1 MKIKIIGVYF
11 GTLPPY
17 FQLWLDTVGRNPAFT
32 WLLYTDAD
40 LAAYTGPENLRVIP
54 CSFAQI
60 KERVQDKLGY
70 APDLTTPWGLC
81 KFRVAFGKIFEDD
94 LKDADYWGWT
104 DFDVLYGDLTPVLR
118 ACEAGYDKILPLG
131 HLSLVRNDA
140 RLTAGILAHPL
151 TRPILS
157 QESPETGSGCFDEI
171 EFASEIL
178 PSLQARQQNDIP
190 FAHFYCRYGHFR
202 IHAAEALYKRMGLT
216 EGARPAPVPGV
227 FTWRDGHLHGWFALS
242 ERSVKKVECVY
253 IHFFRRDM
261 DPRVAAFEKN
271 KAYLIV
277 PNEIIAFDGHDLTWG
292 EIAWLDRPRIHW
304 RYFLKRLTVKKIAE
318 KLSAQIR
325 KSGPTVP
332 CGSAP
337 RPTVGASVPVAR
349 PDSPSHGRDRSP
361 LRSDAGG
368 K

>member
-11 GTLPPY
+11 GTLPSY

-40 LAAYTGPENLRVIP
+40 LAAYACPGNLQVIP
-54 CSFAQI
+54 CTFAQI

-70 APDLTTPWGLC
+70 APELDTPWGLC

-151 TRPILS
+151 TRTILS
-157 QESPETGSGCFDEI
+157 QENPETGSGCFDKR
-171 EFASEIL
+171 EFRYEIL

-190 FAHFYCRYGHFR
+190 FAQPYCRHGCFR
-202 IHAAEALYKRMGLT
+202 MCDTAALCTRLGLAG
-216 EGARPAPVPGV
+216 GARPAPVPCV
-227 FTWRDGHLHGWFALS
+227 FTWRDGHLYGWFALADK
-242 ERSVKKVECVY
+242 SVKKVECVY

-261 DPRVAAFEKN
+261 TPRVAAFEKN

-304 RYFLKRLTVKKIAE
+304 RYSLKRLTVKKIAE
-318 KLSAQIR
+318 KLSARFRQ
-325 KSGPTVP
+325 SGPAAETAVS
-332 CGSAP
+332 CG
-337 RPTVGASVPVAR
+337 
-349 PDSPSHGRDRSP
+349 PSGTKD
-361 LRSDAGG
+361 
-368 K
+368 

>member
-1 MKIKIIGVYF
+1 MKVKIIGVYI
-11 GTLPPY
+11 GTVPPY

-40 LAAYTGPENLRVIP
+40 LAAYACPGNLQVIP
-54 CSFAQI
+54 CTFAQI

-70 APDLTTPWGLC
+70 APELDTPWGLC

-151 TRPILS
+151 TRTILS
-157 QESPETGSGCFDEI
+157 QENPETGSGCFDER
-171 EFASEIL
+171 EFRYEIL

-190 FAHFYCRYGHFR
+190 FAQPYCRYGCFR
-202 IHAAEALYKRMGLT
+202 MCDTAALCTRLGLT

-227 FTWRDGHLHGWFALS
+227 FTWRDGHLHGWFALPDK
-242 ERSVKKVECVY
+242 SVKKVECVY

-261 DPRVAAFEKN
+261 SPRVAAFEKN

-318 KLSAQIR
+318 KLSAR
-325 KSGPTVP
+325 F
-332 CGSAP
+332 
-337 RPTVGASVPVAR
+337 RR
-349 PDSPSHGRDRSP
+349 SHPAAETAVP
-361 LRSDAGG
+361 LRPV
-368 K
+368 